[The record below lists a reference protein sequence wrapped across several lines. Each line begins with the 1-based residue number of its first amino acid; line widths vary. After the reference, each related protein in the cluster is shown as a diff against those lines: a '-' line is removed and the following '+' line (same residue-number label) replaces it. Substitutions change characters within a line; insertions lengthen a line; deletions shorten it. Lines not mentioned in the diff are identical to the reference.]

1 MSKIRYQRFDFKEA
15 TIQLIEK
22 ADEILTDLA
31 FQGFTV
37 TLRTLYYQLV
47 SRNIIANKESEY
59 KRLGSII
66 NDARLDGSIDW
77 LHIADRT
84 RNLAGLNHWRS
95 PEQIIQAVEPSFL
108 LDGWEAQKYR
118 PEVWIEKDA
127 LVGVIEGI
135 CHELDVPFFSCR
147 GYVSQSEMWRAGKR
161 LLRYVANGQRPMI
174 FHLGDHD
181 PSGLDMTRDIRDRIK
196 LFMGGNKFDLT
207 RLALN
212 KAQIEEYDPPPNP
225 TKVTDSR
232 ANGYIALHGDSSW
245 ELDALEPRI
254 IRDIIREAIL
264 GVRDEAE
271 WAAVLTK
278 QEEGRKLLGLVA
290 AHWDEVATLLNSKE
304 PS

>member
-1 MSKIRYQRFDFKEA
+1 
-15 TIQLIEK
+15 
-22 ADEILTDLA
+22 
-31 FQGFTV
+31 
-37 TLRTLYYQLV
+37 
-47 SRNIIANKESEY
+47 
-59 KRLGSII
+59 
-66 NDARLDGSIDW
+66 
-77 LHIADRT
+77 
-84 RNLAGLNHWRS
+84 
-95 PEQIIQAVEPSFL
+95 
-108 LDGWEAQKYR
+108 
-118 PEVWIEKDA
+118 
-127 LVGVIEGI
+127 
-135 CHELDVPFFSCR
+135 
-147 GYVSQSEMWRAGKR
+147 
-161 LLRYVANGQRPMI
+161 
-174 FHLGDHD
+174 
-181 PSGLDMTRDIRDRIK
+181 
-196 LFMGGNKFDLT
+196 MGGNKFDLT

>member
-1 MSKIRYQRFDFKEA
+1 
-15 TIQLIEK
+15 
-22 ADEILTDLA
+22 
-31 FQGFTV
+31 
-37 TLRTLYYQLV
+37 
-47 SRNIIANKESEY
+47 
-59 KRLGSII
+59 
-66 NDARLDGSIDW
+66 
-77 LHIADRT
+77 
-84 RNLAGLNHWRS
+84 
-95 PEQIIQAVEPSFL
+95 
-108 LDGWEAQKYR
+108 
-118 PEVWIEKDA
+118 
-127 LVGVIEGI
+127 
-135 CHELDVPFFSCR
+135 
-147 GYVSQSEMWRAGKR
+147 
-161 LLRYVANGQRPMI
+161 MI